1 MIDALIDAA
10 ERRGYH
16 IRWHKGGPK
25 AAWIQHTSTIS
36 VRVGMTDTETLCS
49 LAHELGH
56 AHYGHP
62 PGHEGAHELQADRFA
77 ARILISPIDYAIA
90 EHIYGPHP
98 VRLAAELGVTTH
110 IIETWQQLHEHKKG
124 LHGADQSKPWS
135 PKVQPFTQLN
145 KE

>member
-56 AHYGHP
+56 ALYGHP
-62 PGHEGAHELQADRFA
+62 AGHCPRNERVAEEFA
-77 ARILISPIDYAIA
+77 ASLLVDPHAYVEAELLFDPHSGAIA
-90 EHIYGPHP
+90 H
-98 VRLAAELGVTTH
+98 ELGVTIH
-110 IIETWQQLHEHKKG
+110 IIETWQKMTERTP
-124 LHGADQSKPWS
+124 A
-135 PKVQPFTQLN
+135 
-145 KE
+145 